1 MGALIVGVL
10 FVVIMFLGIS
20 IHCWK
25 MYKRSSREKRRK
37 KERMQLD
44 LEWEPYLLQLLSS
57 TALFHEN
64 NLKSTWQFNRHR
76 YWLSFRHYTMLT
88 VWLIPPR
95 DSSTIYISPVDR
107 GLVLIHSTLNTDSD
121 YVFSHTRV
129 VYNPNSDYDTVDP
142 LSNGNGFIA
151 RREQPLSLLLIN
163 VRALWSYTV
172 DAVYYII
179 IVHDAM
185 YV

>member
-88 VWLIPPR
+88 VWLRSI
-95 DSSTIYISPVDR
+95 V
-107 GLVLIHSTLNTDSD
+107 GVLMQSEL
-121 YVFSHTRV
+121 
-129 VYNPNSDYDTVDP
+129 
-142 LSNGNGFIA
+142 
-151 RREQPLSLLLIN
+151 QLSLKFYSSNHFFVVLAFLLFPPFLPQFLKCLKNIWYMLMSGRHYSGKCLSWWIIN
-163 VRALWSYTV
+163 YSFS
-172 DAVYYII
+172 
-179 IVHDAM
+179 
-185 YV
+185 